1 MAVNS
6 LALEGVKNF
15 SKKFANMYKDVP
27 IAERIGIKAGIPL
40 RVSL

>member
-15 SKKFANMYKDVP
+15 SKNFANLHEDVP
-27 IAERIGIKAGIPL
+27 LAERIGRKGGIPL